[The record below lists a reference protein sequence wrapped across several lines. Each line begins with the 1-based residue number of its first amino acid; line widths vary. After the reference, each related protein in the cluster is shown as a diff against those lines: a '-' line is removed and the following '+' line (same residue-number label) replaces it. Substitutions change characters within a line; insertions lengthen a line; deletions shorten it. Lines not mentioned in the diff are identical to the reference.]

1 MPNVL
6 FLRRVAAIAVL
17 GFYVWFFAT
26 FSQHVPVVLEKALW
40 AIAALYGVGVIGLA
54 FGWFWGRWYA
64 RGLGYWGIVVG
75 ILMMWQLGLE
85 NFLLV
90 WAGSNAAVSLLL
102 SGESMAGAFDGRL
115 DWRRRFHL
123 DDNGVERLGKSVTRV
138 GMSLPWL
145 LLYALIPRPSE
156 AMLLVPLAASVGLAG
171 VGLFGL
177 LRARVWGLLA
187 IGAASVTTTAQ
198 LAATPGPTPLV
209 GVLAAALLAAAVVP
223 FARPIFDRLRA

>member
-1 MPNVL
+1 MPNVS
-6 FLRRVAAIAVL
+6 FLRRIAAIAVL

-26 FSQHVPVVLEKALW
+26 FSQHVPPVLEKALW
-40 AIAALYGVGVIGLA
+40 AIAALYGVGVIGLS

-90 WAGSNAAVSLLL
+90 WAGSNAAVSILLA
-102 SGESMAGAFDGRL
+102 GESMASAFDGRQ

-145 LLYALIPRPSE
+145 LLYVLLPRPSE
-156 AMLLVPLAASVGLAG
+156 AMLMIPLVLAG

>member
-1 MPNVL
+1 MPNVS
-6 FLRRVAAIAVL
+6 FLRRIAAIAVL

-26 FSQHVPVVLEKALW
+26 FSQHVPPVLEKALW
-40 AIAALYGVGVIGLA
+40 AIAVLYGVGAVGLM

-75 ILMMWQLGLE
+75 VLMMWQLGLE

-90 WAGSNAAVSLLL
+90 WAGSNAAISILL
-102 SGESMAGAFDGRL
+102 SGESMASAFDGRQ

-123 DDNGVERLGKSVTRV
+123 DENGVERLGKSVTRV

-145 LLYALIPRPSE
+145 LLYVLLPRPSE
-156 AMLLVPLAASVGLAG
+156 AMLSVLALALAG
-171 VGLFGL
+171 FGVLGL

-187 IGAASVTTTAQ
+187 IGAASATTTAQ
-198 LAATPGPTPLV
+198 LATTSGPTPLV

-223 FARPIFDRLRA
+223 FARPIYDRLRG

>member
-1 MPNVL
+1 
-6 FLRRVAAIAVL
+6 
-17 GFYVWFFAT
+17 
-26 FSQHVPVVLEKALW
+26 
-40 AIAALYGVGVIGLA
+40 VGLM

-75 ILMMWQLGLE
+75 VLMMWQLGLE

-90 WAGSNAAVSLLL
+90 WAGSNAAISILL
-102 SGESMAGAFDGRL
+102 SGESMASAFDGRQ

-123 DDNGVERLGKSVTRV
+123 DENGVERLGKSVTRV

-145 LLYALIPRPSE
+145 LLYVLLPRPSE
-156 AMLLVPLAASVGLAG
+156 AMLSVLALALAG
-171 VGLFGL
+171 FGVLGL

-187 IGAASVTTTAQ
+187 IGAASATTTAQ
-198 LAATPGPTPLV
+198 LATTSGPTPLV

-223 FARPIFDRLRA
+223 FARPIYDRLRG